1 MTMKNEQQNR
11 NDDKK
16 SKRLK
21 VSPIVSILKYDP
33 QKDPVLAFY
42 RGHGHG
48 D

>member
-1 MTMKNEQQNR
+1 MKNEKLNR
-11 NDDKK
+11 IEDHQ

-21 VSPIVSILKYDP
+21 VSPVISTLKYDP
-33 QKDPVLAFY
+33 TKDPVLAFY

>member
-1 MTMKNEQQNR
+1 MQNESKNRRE
-11 NDDKK
+11 DSK

-21 VSPIVSILKYDP
+21 VSPVISTLKYDP
-33 QKDPVLAFY
+33 TKDPVLAFY